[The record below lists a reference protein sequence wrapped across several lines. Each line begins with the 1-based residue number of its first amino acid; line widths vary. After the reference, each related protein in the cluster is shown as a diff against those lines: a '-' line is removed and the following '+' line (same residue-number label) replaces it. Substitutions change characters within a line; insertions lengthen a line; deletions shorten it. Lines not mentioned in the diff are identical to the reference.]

1 MSATKER
8 IISIINSL
16 PDDKDEDELI
26 EEFLTKLMLLKSKE
40 QFEKDQYID
49 HETVKKDLLDS

>member
-1 MSATKER
+1 M
-8 IISIINSL
+8 ISIINSL

-40 QFEKDQYID
+40 QLEKGQYIT
-49 HETVKKDLLDS
+49 HETVKKDLLDG